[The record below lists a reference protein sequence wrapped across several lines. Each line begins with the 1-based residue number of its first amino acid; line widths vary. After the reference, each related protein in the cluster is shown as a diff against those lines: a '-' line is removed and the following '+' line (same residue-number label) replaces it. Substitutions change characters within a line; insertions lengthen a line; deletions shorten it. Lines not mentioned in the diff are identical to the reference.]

1 MQVPHPHNPWLEAL
15 RDFGVIAAA
24 DLAAMGA
31 HEAIAKKYTQLPTF
45 QPMAKEAN
53 LAVTKGLRGLAARD
67 AAYTRNISHMPSSKG
82 SRVITKTAGVAEDQ
96 ARTNQFIH
104 DKDHAKLR
112 WLTPEAS
119 TAIQSAAT
127 AGAAYAATKGLA
139 HMIPSAGAA
148 APWLA
153 GAAGLYS
160 ATDYG
165 KKVSAHESRV
175 NKTMAAIIRDQAR
188 QTSERIKQAQE
199 HRDPNYVRAGA
210 VGAGTGAVL
219 GGAGGAILG
228 ARIGWDAG
236 DIKWG
241 LSDSSKKS
249 MARDAADGIGMMA
262 KGAWK
267 GAKMGGAVG
276 AVGLAAIGAKK
287 FIDGE
292 RQRTKQANIMEELAE
307 EGFNH
312 TVNHKLF
319 HRDHPKNKYLQKV
332 AEWNRDGAFMGGAA
346 GLVTGDLLHD
356 SIHEGTQ
363 LFSKKNGAYML
374 GGALAGTVLGG
385 LYPREKKASLGW
397 LGRSA
402 VQATRGA
409 AGAVSSTSTR
419 AKNLWDKS
427 TKIEKGIVAGTALTV
442 AAGTAMGRGGNNSN
456 QIKQASIVDS
466 VLHTG
471 HGLLNFTGD
480 ALGHLS
486 GGHIQKYVAKNAG
499 KTTQTELDLLHKMD
513 DDALLKEFHPDSKHH
528 AELVDLIQKRKA
540 ARALAGGAAGYGI
553 YNKVTGAPNGTV
565 H

>member
-1 MQVPHPHNPWLEAL
+1 MQVSHPHNPWLEAL
-15 RDFGVIAAA
+15 KDFGVIAAA

-82 SRVITKTAGVAEDQ
+82 SKVITKTAGAAEDQ
-96 ARTNQFIH
+96 ARADQFIH

-139 HMIPSAGAA
+139 HMIPSASAA

-188 QTSERIKQAQE
+188 I
-199 HRDPNYVRAGA
+199 
-210 VGAGTGAVL
+210 
-219 GGAGGAILG
+219 
-228 ARIGWDAG
+228 
-236 DIKWG
+236 
-241 LSDSSKKS
+241 
-249 MARDAADGIGMMA
+249 
-262 KGAWK
+262 
-267 GAKMGGAVG
+267 
-276 AVGLAAIGAKK
+276 
-287 FIDGE
+287 
-292 RQRTKQANIMEELAE
+292 KQANIMEELAE

-312 TVNHKLF
+312 AVNHKLF
-319 HRDHPKNKYLQKV
+319 HRNHRENKYLQKV
-332 AEWNRDGAFMGGAA
+332 AEWNRDGALMGGAA

-356 SIHEGTQ
+356 SIHEGTE

-385 LYPREKKASLGW
+385 LYPHEKKASLGW

-402 VQATRGA
+402 VQATKGA
-409 AGAVSSTSTR
+409 AGAVSSASTR

-427 TKIEKGIVAGTALTV
+427 TKIEKGI
-442 AAGTAMGRGGNNSN
+442 AAGTAATVAIGTISGRGGNNSN

-480 ALGHLS
+480 TLGHLS

-513 DDALLKEFHPDSKHH
+513 DDSLLKEFHPDSKHH

>member
-1 MQVPHPHNPWLEAL
+1 MQPIYKIVQEVPHNPWLEAA

-31 HEAIAKKYTQLPTF
+31 HETLTKKYAQLPTF

-53 LAVTKGLRGLAARD
+53 LAVTKTLRGLSARD
-67 AAYTRNISHMPSSKG
+67 AAYTRGISRMPSGKG
-82 SRVITKTAGVAEDQ
+82 SSIITKSAGVAEDQ

-139 HMIPSAGAA
+139 HVIPSAGAA

-165 KKVSAHESRV
+165 KKVNAHESRV

-188 QTSERIKQAQE
+188 QTDE
-199 HRDPNYVRAGA
+199 
-210 VGAGTGAVL
+210 
-219 GGAGGAILG
+219 
-228 ARIGWDAG
+228 
-236 DIKWG
+236 
-241 LSDSSKKS
+241 
-249 MARDAADGIGMMA
+249 
-262 KGAWK
+262 
-267 GAKMGGAVG
+267 
-276 AVGLAAIGAKK
+276 
-287 FIDGE
+287 
-292 RQRTKQANIMEELAE
+292 RTKQANIMEELAE

-312 TVNHKLF
+312 AVNHKLF
-319 HRDHPKNKYLQKV
+319 HRNHHENKYLQKV

-346 GLVTGDLLHD
+346 GLVAGDLLHD
-356 SIHEGTQ
+356 NLHEGTQ

-385 LYPREKKASLGW
+385 LYPHEKKAFVGQTLRSISQLGK
-397 LGRSA
+397 
-402 VQATRGA
+402 GA
-409 AGAVSSTSTR
+409 AGV
-419 AKNLWDKS
+419 AKTTWGNATKS
-427 TKIEKGIVAGTALTV
+427 QKRIAGGV
-442 AAGTAMGRGGNNSN
+442 AATVGTGAVMGIGGNNSN
-456 QIKQASIVDS
+456 QIKQASIIDS
-466 VLHTG
+466 ALHTG

-499 KTTQTELDLLHKMD
+499 KSTQVELDLLHKMD
-513 DDALLKEFHPDSKHH
+513 DDALLKEFHPESKHH

-553 YNKVTGAPNGTV
+553 YNKMFGAQNGQV

>member
-1 MQVPHPHNPWLEAL
+1 MQVPHPHNPWLEAM

-67 AAYTRNISHMPSSKG
+67 AAYTRNISHMPPSKG

-127 AGAAYAATKGLA
+127 AGAAYAATKGLSK
-139 HMIPSAGAA
+139 ILPSAGAA

-188 QTSERIKQAQE
+188 QTDERIKQAQE
-199 HRDPNYVRAGA
+199 RRDPNYVRAGA

-228 ARIGWDAG
+228 ARIGLDAG

-267 GAKMGGAVG
+267 GAKIGGAVG
-276 AVGLAAIGAKK
+276 AVSLAAIGAKK

-292 RQRTKQANIMEELAE
+292 RQRTKQANVIEELAE

-312 TVNHKLF
+312 TVNHNLF
-319 HRDHPKNKYLQKV
+319 HRNHHENKYLQKV

-385 LYPREKKASLGW
+385 LSPHEKKAFVGQTLRSISQLGK
-397 LGRSA
+397 
-402 VQATRGA
+402 GA
-409 AGAVSSTSTR
+409 AGV
-419 AKNLWDKS
+419 AKTTWGNATKS
-427 TKIEKGIVAGTALTV
+427 QKRIAGGV
-442 AAGTAMGRGGNNSN
+442 AATVGTGAVMGIGGNNSN
-456 QIKQASIVDS
+456 QIKQASIVDGI
-466 VLHTG
+466 LHTG

-480 ALGHLS
+480 TLGHLS

>member
-1 MQVPHPHNPWLEAL
+1 MQVPHPHTIYVQVPHPHNPWLEAM

-67 AAYTRNISHMPSSKG
+67 AAYTRNISHMPPSKG

-188 QTSERIKQAQE
+188 IKQA
-199 HRDPNYVRAGA
+199 NV
-210 VGAGTGAVL
+210 
-219 GGAGGAILG
+219 
-228 ARIGWDAG
+228 
-236 DIKWG
+236 
-241 LSDSSKKS
+241 
-249 MARDAADGIGMMA
+249 
-262 KGAWK
+262 
-267 GAKMGGAVG
+267 
-276 AVGLAAIGAKK
+276 
-287 FIDGE
+287 
-292 RQRTKQANIMEELAE
+292 MEELAE

-312 TVNHKLF
+312 AVNHKLF
-319 HRDHPKNKYLQKV
+319 HRDHPENKYLQKV

-385 LYPREKKASLGW
+385 LYPHEKKAFVRQTLRSISQLGK
-397 LGRSA
+397 
-402 VQATRGA
+402 GA
-409 AGAVSSTSTR
+409 AGA
-419 AKNLWDKS
+419 AKTTWGNATKS
-427 TKIEKGIVAGTALTV
+427 QKRIAGGV
-442 AAGTAMGRGGNNSN
+442 AATVGTGAVMGIGGNNSN
-456 QIKQASIVDS
+456 QIKQASIVDGI
-466 VLHTG
+466 LHTG

-513 DDALLKEFHPDSKHH
+513 DDSLLKEFHPDSKHH

-553 YNKVTGAPNGTV
+553 YSKVTGAPNGTV